1 MIQEAFHSLYN
12 SFIITNQFHKI
23 VLGGCCVSND
33 SPTWKCVDCGAV
45 IHKLEIYFKD
55 SAN

>member
-33 SPTWKCVDCGAV
+33 SPTWKCVGCNTD
-45 IHKLEIYFKD
+45 INKLEIYFKD